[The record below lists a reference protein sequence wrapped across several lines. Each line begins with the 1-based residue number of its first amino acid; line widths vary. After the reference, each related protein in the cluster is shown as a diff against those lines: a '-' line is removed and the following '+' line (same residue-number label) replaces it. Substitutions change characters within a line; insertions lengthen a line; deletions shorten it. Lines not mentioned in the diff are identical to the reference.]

1 MAVYRSKGIVLR
13 SIRYGEADRILDLY
27 TRDAGLVSAIAKGI
41 RRTRSRFGAR
51 LEPLSCVDF
60 VAYHGRTLDTVTQ
73 VEVLRSFHSVREN
86 LARFEAAAGM
96 VRSVRALSGGD
107 EADRRVF
114 NLLYNALDALE
125 TRKRGFEAVEAA
137 LGLKLS
143 LLAGY
148 APQLDACLNCETDL
162 AEEAAGSHYYFA
174 PNLGGVLCPGCRSAT
189 SDSFPLPS
197 HTLERLHALIDH
209 PMRESSPDGALDKGV
224 LRVVRSHILAHAP
237 GNALLGAHV
246 TGSRSP
252 A

>member
-1 MAVYRSKGIVLR
+1 MAVYRSRGIVLR

-27 TRDAGLVSAIAKGI
+27 TMDAGLVSAIAKGI

-60 VAYHGRTLDTVTQ
+60 VAYHGRTLDTLTQ
-73 VEVLRSFHSVREN
+73 VEVLRSFHTVREN
-86 LARFEAAAGM
+86 LARFEPAASM

-125 TRKRGFEAVEAA
+125 IRESGYEAVEAA
-137 LGLKLS
+137 FGLKLS
-143 LLAGY
+143 ILAGY
-148 APQLDACLNCETDL
+148 APQLDACLNCEADL
-162 AEEAAGSHYYFA
+162 AEEAAGPHYYFA
-174 PNLGGVLCPGCRSAT
+174 PNLGGVLCSECRPARG
-189 SDSFPLPS
+189 DSFPLPP
-197 HTLERLHALIDH
+197 HTLERLKALIERPIRQSPPDSVLG
-209 PMRESSPDGALDKGV
+209 ESV

-237 GNALLGAHV
+237 GNALPGAHIAG
-246 TGSRSP
+246 TRHP